1 MIEQTNGA
9 AASAVETPARPAARR
24 SNIDLAL
31 QDIADGTR
39 QWWMWRAMAWQD
51 ILQRYRGSMLGP
63 FWLTISMS
71 VMIGAL
77 GFLYSQLF
85 RIEISTYL
93 PFLCVG
99 LIVWTMI
106 STILQDA
113 CSTFIGVDQIVR
125 QIKLPYTVHAYRVV
139 CRNLII
145 AAHNIVVYAGVV
157 ILFDIPVSA
166 TMLVAL
172 AGVALIL
179 FNGFWV
185 SIILGMVCGRFRDVP
200 QIVASVIQ
208 IAFFVTPVI
217 WRPELLQERGA
228 LALWNPLFG
237 FIDLVRA
244 PLLNQMPHP
253 SSWITTLTVTAVG
266 GVAAFYIFARFR
278 ARIPYWA

>member
-1 MIEQTNGA
+1 MIKEMNGA
-9 AASAVETPARPAARR
+9 AASAAGNPGRPVVRR
-24 SNIDLAL
+24 TNVDLAL
-31 QDIADGTR
+31 SDIAGGTR

-85 RIEISTYL
+85 RIEISSYL

-106 STILQDA
+106 ASILQDG
-113 CSTFIGVDQIVR
+113 CSTFIGVDQVVR

-145 AAHNIVVYAGVV
+145 AAHNIVVYIGVV
-157 ILFDIPVSA
+157 VLFDIPVST

-185 SIILGMVCGRFRDVP
+185 SVVLGMVCGRFRDVP

-217 WRPELLQERGA
+217 WRPELLQERGE
-228 LALWNPLFG
+228 LAFWNPLFG
-237 FIDLVRA
+237 FIDLVRS

-253 SSWITTLTVTAVG
+253 TSWITTLSVTAVG
-266 GVAAFYIFARFR
+266 SVAAFCIFARFR